1 MDPRFTVQH
10 YSTLRGGEKVRTVRR
25 KGHLVRIA
33 FPRGRRT
40 SGSGRV
46 IEVLH
51 PRHENPCRLPNP
63 AELVVMMANPSPI
76 EIESRREM
84 EEAARRAAGRDQD
97 AAYRRHKHRVRNS
110 DLQDASQVCE
120 DFRGAPCEHVDTF
133 VEPEPRPVTL
143 GQLFDLVELQVK
155 RPVGW
160 KWGVLDFTGKGV
172 QGGGESGT
180 HQIYFVGGDQ
190 KISRGQLT
198 HLGVDNEK
206 KIIDLGECM
215 SIAYRQKKMQV
226 NGIASDYE
234 HPFGDVSGIRP
245 RLIYDRRGPQPR
257 LLLAGGDYTITPE
270 GIVN

>member
-1 MDPRFTVQH
+1 MSHRFRVEH
-10 YSTLRGGEKVRTVRR
+10 FSSLRGGEKVRSVRR
-25 KGHLVRIA
+25 KGHVARIA
-33 FPRGRRT
+33 FPHGKRVK
-40 SGSGRV
+40 GSGRL

-51 PRHENPCRLPNP
+51 PIHENPCRLPNP
-63 AELVVMMANPSPI
+63 AELVVMMANPQETTETPSPRL
-76 EIESRREM
+76 ESASEM
-84 EEAARRAAGRDQD
+84 
-97 AAYRRHKHRVRNS
+97 
-110 DLQDASQVCE
+110 CE
-120 DFRGAPCEHVDTF
+120 GFRGEPCEHVDTY
-133 VEPEPRPVTL
+133 VEPQPRPLTL
-143 GQLFDLVELQVK
+143 GQLFTLVELQVK

-160 KWGVLDFTGKGV
+160 KWGVLDFTGKNV
-172 QGGGESGT
+172 EGGGEPGT

-215 SIAYRQKKMQV
+215 IIAYRQKKMQV

-234 HPFGDVSGIRP
+234 HKFGNRNGLRP

-270 GIVN
+270 GIDN

>member
-1 MDPRFTVQH
+1 M
-10 YSTLRGGEKVRTVRR
+10 G
-25 KGHLVRIA
+25 
-33 FPRGRRT
+33 
-40 SGSGRV
+40 
-46 IEVLH
+46 
-51 PRHENPCRLPNP
+51 
-63 AELVVMMANPSPI
+63 ANPSELVLMGANPGAKRK
-76 EIESRREM
+76 RR
-84 EEAARRAAGRDQD
+84 
-97 AAYRRHKHRVRNS
+97 RN
-110 DLQDASQVCE
+110 ASALEGASEVCE
-120 DFRGAPCEHVDTF
+120 EFRGEPCEHVDTF
-133 VEPEPRPVTL
+133 IEPEPRPQTL
-143 GQLFDLVELQVK
+143 GQLFTLVELQVK

-160 KWGVLDFTGKGV
+160 KWGVLDFTGQEV
-172 QGGGESGT
+172 QGGGEPYS

-206 KIIDLGECM
+206 QIIDLGECM

-234 HPFGDVSGIRP
+234 HPFGDVTGVRP

>member
-1 MDPRFTVQH
+1 M
-10 YSTLRGGEKVRTVRR
+10 RR
-25 KGHLVRIA
+25 KGHVVRIA
-33 FPRGRRT
+33 FPRGRRVT
-40 SGSGRV
+40 GAGRV

-63 AELVVMMANPSPI
+63 AELVVMMANPH
-76 EIESRREM
+76 ESSETPSRGLA
-84 EEAARRAAGRDQD
+84 EA
-97 AAYRRHKHRVRNS
+97 S
-110 DLQDASQVCE
+110 EVCQE
-120 DFRGAPCEHVDTF
+120 FRGAPCEHVDTF

>member
-1 MDPRFTVQH
+1 MAQ
-10 YSTLRGGEKVRTVRR
+10 R
-25 KGHLVRIA
+25 KK
-33 FPRGRRT
+33 
-40 SGSGRV
+40 
-46 IEVLH
+46 
-51 PRHENPCRLPNP
+51 NP
-63 AELVVMMANPSPI
+63 AELVLMSANPAELVLMGANPGAK
-76 EIESRREM
+76 RKR
-84 EEAARRAAGRDQD
+84 ARNGNALSSATE
-97 AAYRRHKHRVRNS
+97 
-110 DLQDASQVCE
+110 VCE
-120 DFRGAPCEHVDTF
+120 GFRGSSCDHIETF

-143 GQLFDLVELQVK
+143 GQLFTLVELQVK

-172 QGGGESGT
+172 QGGGDPYS

-206 KIIDLGECM
+206 QIIDLGECM

-234 HPFGDVSGIRP
+234 HPFGDRTGIRP

-257 LLLAGGDYTITPE
+257 LLLAGGDYTIMPE
-270 GIVN
+270 GIDN